1 MPDQRDDVVVDVAI
15 VGGGPAGLALARA
28 LALQGVEPVVV
39 AASTEWHATYG
50 VWRDDVAD
58 CDLGGE
64 LDTLVRGA
72 WPTVRVV
79 GKRQH
84 LLQRPYVVFDNAHLR
99 SSLLAGCRCS
109 MTPRCRPN
117 TQLTPLRC
125 DCIVGPRSL
134 HDS

>member
-28 LALQGVEPVVV
+28 LALQGVELVVV

-64 LDTLVRGA
+64 LDSLVRCA

-99 SSLLAGCRCS
+99 SSLLAGV
-109 MTPRCRPN
+109 
-117 TQLTPLRC
+117 Q
-125 DCIVGPRSL
+125 VQ
-134 HDS
+134 HDTAVQA

>member
-1 MPDQRDDVVVDVAI
+1 MRDQRDDVVVDVAI

-64 LDTLVRGA
+64 LDTFYEEIL
-72 WPTVRVV
+72 
-79 GKRQH
+79 KRIETAEA
-84 LLQRPYVVFDNAHLR
+84 VKSD
-99 SSLLAGCRCS
+99 
-109 MTPRCRPN
+109 
-117 TQLTPLRC
+117 
-125 DCIVGPRSL
+125 
-134 HDS
+134 